1 MRVKTNLKP
10 SELVK
15 VGVGLKKLAAKQ
27 QRKAIPT
34 ENPAERELI
43 RQVDAMFDIAINSL
57 QDEISRI
64 LLDKEQ

>member
-10 SELVK
+10 SELVN

>member
-27 QRKAIPT
+27 QRKAIST